1 MALENISVEKF
12 IPLMSAAFGAI
23 LTLIFSNFTWER
35 TWKKQKKYEQTNI
48 AYAMYQELSLRNE
61 LLSVVISQVKLL
73 LTINTDAVSK
83 NVPNPNPNPNPY
95 LNTFDPKYSYFD
107 TKYSYN
113 DTFIYTEKDL
123 YFIFRKEILGFDKKL
138 FDSIVQLYTSFEVAE
153 NQRIFIKNMYKDS
166 CTFKNPPMIKSMY
179 QPLLDKLLIAQTEL
193 QKTQKLLIEKYKI
206 TVQSTN

>member
-83 NVPNPNPNPNPY
+83 NVPNPNPNPY

-107 TKYSYN
+107 PKYSYN

-123 YFIFRKEILGFDKKL
+123 YFIFRKEILGFYKKL

>member
-107 TKYSYN
+107 PKYSYN

-166 CTFKNPPMIKSMY
+166 FTFKNPPMIKSMY